1 MTNLDELEK
10 LGQLYKKKVITK
22 AEFEKQKA
30 ALLAGG
36 NDAISSNSKSQGVY
50 ILLALFL
57 GGFGIHNFYAGYYL
71 RAIAQLILTILAP
84 FTLGITALINLI
96 WIFINIFAINQDA
109 KGVPFKPCPVLKII
123 AAVFLGISVF
133 GLLLIMIIGGIAG
146 YSMAMT
152 RYQVNKILDYTAH
165 VSVLGLNQNLDQ
177 GSCQDILSEP
187 SELEDKNCI
196 FMARPD
202 GQGYIFQFENL
213 DPEVESA
220 LEPLVKESMKQQNKF
235 LFTF

>member
-10 LGQLYKKKVITK
+10 LGQLYKKKLITK
-22 AEFEKQKA
+22 EEFEKQKA
-30 ALLAGG
+30 ALLAME
-36 NDAISSNSKSQGVY
+36 NISESGAKSQGIY

-71 RAIAQLILTILAP
+71 RAIAQLFLTLLAP

-146 YSMAMT
+146 YSMAVT
-152 RYQVNKILDYTAH
+152 RYQANEILDYTAKI
-165 VSVLGLNQNLDQ
+165 SVLGEEQNLDQ